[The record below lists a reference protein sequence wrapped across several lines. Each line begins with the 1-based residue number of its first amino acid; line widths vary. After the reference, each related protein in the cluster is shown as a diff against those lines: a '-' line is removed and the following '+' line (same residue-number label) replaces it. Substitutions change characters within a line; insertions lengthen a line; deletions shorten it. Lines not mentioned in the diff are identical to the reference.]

1 MTVVAA
7 ETAVSYLGAGGCFC
21 KRIWFGE
28 QTSATA
34 AMLSGKSGL
43 ITKVLE
49 RIMEHGEIFV
59 ITVDR
64 SIIELCA

>member
-1 MTVVAA
+1 
-7 ETAVSYLGAGGCFC
+7 
-21 KRIWFGE
+21 
-28 QTSATA
+28 
-34 AMLSGKSGL
+34 MLSGKSGL